1 MTGDDYIRL
10 IIGDKE
16 YYEMDLADKKRRAI
30 QRSAGSW
37 TTGFQPSRKNVAIT
51 ANQIA
56 LILTAIV
63 LGLEAIDVKLPVT
76 DEVIIIVSGSL
87 AGLLNAVNIVLTIV
101 TTRKLKG
108 ADALTIG
115 TLEEKKL

>member
-1 MTGDDYIRL
+1 MRWISL
-10 IIGDKE
+10 IKNVGQFKE
-16 YYEMDLADKKRRAI
+16 ALE
-30 QRSAGSW
+30 AGQQVSDPAGW
-37 TTGFQPSRKNVAIT
+37 KNVAIT

-63 LGLEAIDVKLPVT
+63 LGLEAIDVKLPVN

-87 AGLLNAVNIVLTIV
+87 AGLLNAINIVLTIV

-115 TLEEKKL
+115 TLEEKKP